1 MINIIESKL
10 KIRESFFDQYEK
22 SWNEEK
28 LNYDMEEPKEIDELG
43 EEIHD
48 LLSIHHKNLPVDFI
62 LETLA
67 KLGGDVSILY
77 DDNGNFAIGT
87 AGYSS
92 VSTEP
97 SDCSLTFF
105 VEKDNWKPT
114 IREAISVLFEN
125 FEE

>member
-1 MINIIESKL
+1 
-10 KIRESFFDQYEK
+10 
-22 SWNEEK
+22 
-28 LNYDMEEPKEIDELG
+28 LG

-62 LETLA
+62 LETLT

-77 DDNGNFAIGT
+77 DDNGNFAMGT
-87 AGYSS
+87 VGYSS
-92 VSTEP
+92 VSTVP